1 MDKAQFTSSLALI
14 EDLKEHAALA
24 KFSRSERCFSYL
36 LSYPEPAGIDQ
47 ALQNLSMAQNHSY

>member
-24 KFSRSERCFSYL
+24 KFSRSEPS
-36 LSYPEPAGIDQ
+36 GIDQ

>member
-24 KFSRSERCFSYL
+24 KFSRSERCLPYL
-36 LSYPEPAGIDQ
+36 LSYPEPTGIDQ
-47 ALQNLSMAQNHSY
+47 ALQNLSMAQYHSY